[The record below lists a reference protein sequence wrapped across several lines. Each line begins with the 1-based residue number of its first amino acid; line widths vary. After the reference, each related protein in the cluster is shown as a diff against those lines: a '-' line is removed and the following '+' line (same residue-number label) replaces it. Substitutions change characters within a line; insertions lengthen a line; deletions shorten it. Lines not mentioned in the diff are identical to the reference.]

1 MELKKGADGP
11 SNFQSRVKGILTS
24 AITFAEKVKKN
35 KIDNNILNKLNS
47 SLNYINH
54 INYIR

>member
-47 SLNYINH
+47 YLNYINY
-54 INYIR
+54 NN